1 MKNIFRIFRADLK
14 GLLTNFFAL
23 VIAVGL
29 CALPALY
36 AWFNIYANWDP
47 YANTGNIRIAVA
59 SLDKGWTKDDGETL
73 NMGQNVIDSL
83 KEQTSIGWRFVDTEK
98 EALDGV
104 YSGKYYAAVVIDD
117 DFTYSMYNAP
127 ADNFTNPKITYYENQ
142 KKNAVASKITD
153 TAVSTLQTSIN
164 EQFIKAVAETVFQTT
179 NGLSEELSS
188 DDAVDTMIEKLSS
201 VNENLKSYSSMIDSF
216 MAGNVAI
223 SDTTGDANKTL
234 SDGQEMIG
242 DGVKKLEEGKN
253 GLNSTQASFQTFSTN
268 IQNSMTQIE
277 NSMNAISDEIS
288 QASLNDN
295 AETLTSD
302 MKNIADNAKSLVE
315 ELTGLQDGLNKTN
328 VKNDLNQAKQDV
340 QDKLD
345 DAGKDAQNKI
355 DDAKQDAKDQ
365 IDDANQNLQDKIDD
379 ANKNLQDKIDDANK
393 NLQDKIDD
401 ANQNIQ
407 DQLDPDI
414 KEDIDQ
420 AKQDVQDKVDEVN
433 GNIQDK
439 VDDVNG
445 NIQNRVDEANGEI
458 QSKLDDANQNLQNKI
473 DDTKQDVQDKIDEIS
488 QNSNHEAIDTEI
500 ASIKAKIEEI
510 EKQARE
516 AAENNVAGTVEDGVN
531 KGVDAVKN
539 SLSSYSDT
547 VNQVKNLYQ
556 NRVVPQVND
565 MVSNM
570 SDTLT
575 NVESLLNNLSGT
587 MDGMKNIFDGVDTT
601 LGTLNTSMG
610 QLQTVLGN
618 TSGKIQEVLDRL
630 EGASKSEQME
640 ILMQLLA
647 GDPDTY
653 SEFFSQPVA
662 VEDHYIYEIE
672 NYGSGVAPFYSTLA
686 IWVGVT
692 LLVSLFKVHA
702 DKDGLVNAKPHELF
716 LGRYLLFFLLSQ
728 IQTLIIV
735 LGDLYLLKIQCIS
748 PFAFWAASAVASF
761 AFSMLIFALT
771 IAFGDIGKA
780 LAVVIM
786 VIQIAGSGGTYPI
799 EALPTFFKA
808 VYIFFPFPYAINAM
822 RECIG
827 GMYQNTYSLCL
838 LELMIFAAA
847 GLLIGLVIRIPFIR
861 VNHYIEKRMEDT
873 KML

>member
-1 MKNIFRIFRADLK
+1 MKNIFRIFGADVK

-59 SLDKGWTKDDGETL
+59 SLDEGLTKDDGETL
-73 NMGQNVIDSL
+73 NMGQNIMDNL
-83 KEQTSIGWRFVDTEK
+83 KEQTSIGWSFVDTEK

-104 YSGKYYAAVVIDD
+104 YSGEYYAAVVIDE

-153 TAVSTLQTSIN
+153 TAVSTLQASIN

-188 DDAVDTMIEKLSS
+188 DDAVQTMIDKLSA
-201 VNENLKSYSSMIDSF
+201 VNENIKSYSSMIDSF
-216 MAGNVAI
+216 IAGNTAI
-223 SDTTGDANKTL
+223 SGATGDAKQTV
-234 SDGQEMIG
+234 SDGQDLIG

-253 GLNSTQASFQTFSTN
+253 GLISTQASFETFSTN
-268 IQNSMTQIE
+268 INNSMSQIE
-277 NSMNAISDEIS
+277 SSLGTISDEIS
-288 QASLNDN
+288 QAKLNDN
-295 AETLTSD
+295 AGTLTSD
-302 MKNIADNAKSLVE
+302 MKNIAENAKALLK
-315 ELTGLQDGLNKTN
+315 ELSGLQEGLDKTKQN
-328 VKNDLNQAKQDV
+328 QTNTTLPDLT
-340 QDKLD
+340 
-345 DAGKDAQNKI
+345 
-355 DDAKQDAKDQ
+355 
-365 IDDANQNLQDKIDD
+365 
-379 ANKNLQDKIDDANK
+379 
-393 NLQDKIDD
+393 
-401 ANQNIQ
+401 
-407 DQLDPDI
+407 LDPDFS
-414 KEDIDQ
+414 
-420 AKQDVQDKVDEVN
+420 QD
-433 GNIQDK
+433 
-439 VDDVNG
+439 
-445 NIQNRVDEANGEI
+445 
-458 QSKLDDANQNLQNKI
+458 
-473 DDTKQDVQDKIDEIS
+473 
-488 QNSNHEAIDTEI
+488 SNHEALDTEI
-500 ASIKAKIEEI
+500 SSIKDKIEEI
-510 EKQARE
+510 KKEAEDAVEKDL
-516 AAENNVAGTVEDGVN
+516 AGSVSDGVD
-531 KGVDAVKN
+531 KGVENVKS
-539 SLSSYSDT
+539 SLSAYADT

-610 QLQTVLGN
+610 QLQGVLNN
-618 TSGKIQEVLDRL
+618 TSGKLQDVLDRL
-630 EGASKSEQME
+630 DGASKSEQME

-653 SEFFSQPVA
+653 SEFFSQPVE
-662 VEDHYIYEIE
+662 VEDHYIYEIK
-672 NYGSGVAPFYSTLA
+672 NYGSGVAPFYTTLA

-702 DKDGLVNAKPHELF
+702 DKSGLINPKPHELF
-716 LGRYLLFFLLSQ
+716 LGRYLLFFVLSQ

-735 LGDLYLLKIQCIS
+735 LGDLYLLKIQCLH
-748 PFAFWAASAVASF
+748 PVEFWAASAVASF

-780 LAVVIM
+780 LAVVVM

-838 LELMIFAAA
+838 LQLMCFAAA
-847 GLLIGLVIRIPFIR
+847 GLLVGLVIRIPFIK

>member
-1 MKNIFRIFRADLK
+1 MKNIFRIFGADVK

-59 SLDKGWTKDDGETL
+59 SLDEGLTKDDGETL
-73 NMGQNVIDSL
+73 NMGQNIMDNL
-83 KEQTSIGWRFVDTEK
+83 KEQTSIGWSFVDTEK

-104 YSGKYYAAVVIDD
+104 YSGEYYAAVVIDE

-153 TAVSTLQTSIN
+153 TAVSTLQASIN

-188 DDAVDTMIEKLSS
+188 DDAVQTMIDKLSA
-201 VNENLKSYSSMIDSF
+201 VNENIKSYSSMIDSF
-216 MAGNVAI
+216 IAGNTAI
-223 SDTTGDANKTL
+223 SGATGDAKQTV
-234 SDGQEMIG
+234 SDGQDLIG

-253 GLNSTQASFQTFSTN
+253 GLNSTQASFETFSTN
-268 IQNSMTQIE
+268 INNSMSQIE
-277 NSMNAISDEIS
+277 SSLGTISDEIS
-288 QASLNDN
+288 QAKLNDN
-295 AETLTSD
+295 AGTLTSD
-302 MKNIADNAKSLVE
+302 MKNIAENAKALLK
-315 ELTGLQDGLNKTN
+315 ELSGLQEGLDKTN
-328 VKNDLNQAKQDV
+328 QNQTNTTLPDLT
-340 QDKLD
+340 
-345 DAGKDAQNKI
+345 
-355 DDAKQDAKDQ
+355 
-365 IDDANQNLQDKIDD
+365 
-379 ANKNLQDKIDDANK
+379 
-393 NLQDKIDD
+393 
-401 ANQNIQ
+401 
-407 DQLDPDI
+407 LDPDFS
-414 KEDIDQ
+414 
-420 AKQDVQDKVDEVN
+420 QD
-433 GNIQDK
+433 
-439 VDDVNG
+439 
-445 NIQNRVDEANGEI
+445 
-458 QSKLDDANQNLQNKI
+458 
-473 DDTKQDVQDKIDEIS
+473 
-488 QNSNHEAIDTEI
+488 SNHEALDTEI
-500 ASIKAKIEEI
+500 SSIKDKIEEI
-510 EKQARE
+510 KKEAEDAVEKDL
-516 AAENNVAGTVEDGVN
+516 AGFVSDGVD
-531 KGVDAVKN
+531 KGVENVKS
-539 SLSSYSDT
+539 SLSAYADT

-610 QLQTVLGN
+610 QLQGVLNN
-618 TSGKIQEVLDRL
+618 TSGKLQDVLDRL
-630 EGASKSEQME
+630 DGASKSEQME

-653 SEFFSQPVA
+653 SEFFSQPVE
-662 VEDHYIYEIE
+662 VEDHYIYEIK
-672 NYGSGVAPFYSTLA
+672 NYGSGVAPFYTTLA

-702 DKDGLVNAKPHELF
+702 DKSGLINPKPHELF
-716 LGRYLLFFLLSQ
+716 LGRYLLFFVLSQ

-735 LGDLYLLKIQCIS
+735 LGDLYLLKIQCLH
-748 PFAFWAASAVASF
+748 PVEFWAASAVASF

-780 LAVVIM
+780 LAVVVM

-838 LELMIFAAA
+838 LQLMCFAAA
-847 GLLIGLVIRIPFIR
+847 GLLVGLVIRIPFIK

>member
-1 MKNIFRIFRADLK
+1 MKNIFRIFGADVK

-59 SLDKGWTKDDGETL
+59 SLDEGLTKDDGETL
-73 NMGQNVIDSL
+73 NMGQNIMDNL
-83 KEQTSIGWRFVDTEK
+83 KEQTSIGWSFVDTEK

-104 YSGKYYAAVVIDD
+104 YSGEYYAAVVIDE

-153 TAVSTLQTSIN
+153 TAVSTLQASIN

-188 DDAVDTMIEKLSS
+188 DDAVQTMIDKLSA
-201 VNENLKSYSSMIDSF
+201 VNENIKSYSSMIDSF
-216 MAGNVAI
+216 IAGNTAI
-223 SDTTGDANKTL
+223 SGATGDAKQTV
-234 SDGQEMIG
+234 SDGQELIG

-253 GLNSTQASFQTFSTN
+253 GLNSTQASFETFSTN
-268 IQNSMTQIE
+268 INNSMSQIE
-277 NSMNAISDEIS
+277 SSLGTISDEIS
-288 QASLNDN
+288 QAKLNDN
-295 AETLTSD
+295 AGTLTSD
-302 MKNIADNAKSLVE
+302 MKNIAENAKALLK
-315 ELTGLQDGLNKTN
+315 ELSGLQDGLDKTN
-328 VKNDLNQAKQDV
+328 QNQTNTTLPDLT
-340 QDKLD
+340 
-345 DAGKDAQNKI
+345 
-355 DDAKQDAKDQ
+355 
-365 IDDANQNLQDKIDD
+365 
-379 ANKNLQDKIDDANK
+379 
-393 NLQDKIDD
+393 
-401 ANQNIQ
+401 
-407 DQLDPDI
+407 LDPDFS
-414 KEDIDQ
+414 
-420 AKQDVQDKVDEVN
+420 QD
-433 GNIQDK
+433 
-439 VDDVNG
+439 
-445 NIQNRVDEANGEI
+445 
-458 QSKLDDANQNLQNKI
+458 
-473 DDTKQDVQDKIDEIS
+473 
-488 QNSNHEAIDTEI
+488 SNHEALDTEI
-500 ASIKAKIEEI
+500 SSIKDKIEEI
-510 EKQARE
+510 KKEAEDAVEKDL
-516 AAENNVAGTVEDGVN
+516 AGSVSDGVD
-531 KGVDAVKN
+531 KGVENVKS
-539 SLSSYSDT
+539 SLSAYADT

-610 QLQTVLGN
+610 QLQGVLNN
-618 TSGKIQEVLDRL
+618 TSGKLQDVLDRL
-630 EGASKSEQME
+630 DGASKSEQME

-653 SEFFSQPVA
+653 SEFFSQPVE
-662 VEDHYIYEIE
+662 VEDHYIYEIK
-672 NYGSGVAPFYSTLA
+672 NYGSGVAPFYTTLA

-702 DKDGLVNAKPHELF
+702 DKSGLINPKPRELF
-716 LGRYLLFFLLSQ
+716 LGRYLLFFVLSQ

-735 LGDLYLLKIQCIS
+735 LGDLYLLKIQCLH
-748 PFAFWAASAVASF
+748 PVEFWAASAVASF

-780 LAVVIM
+780 LAVVVM

-838 LELMIFAAA
+838 LQLMCFAAA
-847 GLLIGLVIRIPFIR
+847 GLLVGLVIRIPFIK